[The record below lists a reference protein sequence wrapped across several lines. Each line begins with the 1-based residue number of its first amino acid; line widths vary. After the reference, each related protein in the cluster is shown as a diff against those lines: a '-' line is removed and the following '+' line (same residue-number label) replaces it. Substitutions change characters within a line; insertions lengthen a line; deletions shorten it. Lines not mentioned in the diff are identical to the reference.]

1 MQIPSIADS
10 FPSNKNN
17 NKGNIW
23 VDVDA
28 EYKIACERQDYWR
41 EQTERLWRILDG
53 TMAIHLQMKR
63 LKKYLIKKFLFKK
76 NMCV

>member
-41 EQTERLWRILDG
+41 EQTERLLEDPGWYNGYPLTNEKIEE
-53 TMAIHLQMKR
+53 I
-63 LKKYLIKKFLFKK
+63 F
-76 NMCV
+76 N